1 MEEFVSK
8 LEERVDIK
16 PAKTRLNDHLTLK
29 SILHPLFCKLC
40 GIECDGTKTDC
51 IVALN
56 AVRPLDNKQPF
67 EVSSDGMEIWHPNW
81 LGDVCDNVNAKFIN
95 KVADCAFNNEKS
107 LRQMKKGKRQRQR
120 ECNHKNEPATP
131 QKDVEVGKDVK
142 MVVGHAWRS
151 IDYVAF
157 LRWLSFCTKHLNCN
171 APPPKATIC
180 KAMVDEGWHQ
190 KHPGIQLVEGAD
202 WLTGFYSCVNKEELY
217 DADVN
222 YLKELDK
229 YLKSQ
234 AWSEENI

>member
-1 MEEFVSK
+1 MEDYQSTLYSAGSCSQSRSYVTEEHYEHESSKTGLNVVVVHLTASVEHLNEVNVTLTDELTSIKDKNKSFAARLTKMEEFVSK

-107 LRQMKKGKRQRQR
+107 QRDNTNVSTLLDESYEEKIIHACAMTYFRTVHKRVKELETDEKRQKAEAKRVQS
-120 ECNHKNEPATP
+120 
-131 QKDVEVGKDVK
+131 QK
-142 MVVGHAWRS
+142 
-151 IDYVAF
+151 
-157 LRWLSFCTKHLNCN
+157 
-171 APPPKATIC
+171 
-180 KAMVDEGWHQ
+180 
-190 KHPGIQLVEGAD
+190 
-202 WLTGFYSCVNKEELY
+202 
-217 DADVN
+217 
-222 YLKELDK
+222 
-229 YLKSQ
+229 
-234 AWSEENI
+234 